1 MGRIQKDIKDE
12 EGEGGT
18 IKDVEV
24 AMCLAS
30 LKELPGLFL

>member
-12 EGEGGT
+12 EGQGGT